1 MRSWGVSSIFAGV
14 GYTILRARP
23 PRSVSMNRREFVRA
37 GAAAGLALSAAG
49 YHVAAAEKPLRV
61 GLIGTGWYGKCSL
74 YRLIQVAPALEIV
87 SLCDV
92 DKRMVAEAAKMV
104 GERT

>member
-1 MRSWGVSSIFAGV
+1 M
-14 GYTILRARP
+14 L
-23 PRSVSMNRREFVRA
+23 SMNRRDFLSTTA
-37 GAAAGLALSAAG
+37 MSSLALSGLYAG
-49 YHVAAAEKPLRV
+49 EPATKPLRV

-74 YRLIQVAPALEIV
+74 FRLIQVAPALEIV

-104 GERT
+104 GERTDGKSKPRTFGDYREMLKDKELDI